1 MTDRNL
7 ALPTSPAERR
17 AHVVALRLEG
27 RSQMAIAR
35 ETGYTQAT
43 VSRIIAQYEGEM
55 LRNTVP
61 AARDLSGVDLVAA
74 TRIVSALGPVRTVE
88 NKRRV
93 VNAVLRSLDG
103 LTD

>member
-1 MTDRNL
+1 
-7 ALPTSPAERR
+7 
-17 AHVVALRLEG
+17 
-27 RSQMAIAR
+27 MAIAR